1 MKAIVYYEYGSPDVL
16 RLEDVEKPVPG
27 ANEILVEIRAAS
39 INSYDWDLL
48 RGVPFLTRVIG
59 AGLRKPRNTILG
71 TDIAGRVEAVGN
83 DVSRFKT
90 GDEVF
95 GELSQRSI
103 SIGWVGFAEYV
114 CARES
119 SMLLKPASLSFQQAA
134 AIPQVGALAL
144 GGLRH
149 NGGVKPGQ
157 KVLINGAGGGV
168 GTFAVQIARSFGAEV
183 TGVDSTE
190 KLEMLH
196 SIGADHVIDFTKED
210 FTRSNQRYDLIV
222 DVAAYHSLFRYRRA
236 LAPGGAYGV
245 TGGSRV
251 RFFRTVFAGP
261 LISKFGTRKLGTVG
275 AKPNEDLE
283 LLLELIE
290 ANKVTPVIDRT
301 YPLSE
306 VPDAFRYFGEGH
318 VKGKVVISMKGAH

>member
-95 GELSQRSI
+95 GELSQRYI
-103 SIGWVGFAEYV
+103 SIGWGGFAEYV

-149 NGGVKPGQ
+149 NGGVKRGQ

-168 GTFAVQIARSFGAEV
+168 GTFAVQIAR
-183 TGVDSTE
+183 
-190 KLEMLH
+190 
-196 SIGADHVIDFTKED
+196 
-210 FTRSNQRYDLIV
+210 
-222 DVAAYHSLFRYRRA
+222 
-236 LAPGGAYGV
+236 
-245 TGGSRV
+245 
-251 RFFRTVFAGP
+251 
-261 LISKFGTRKLGTVG
+261 
-275 AKPNEDLE
+275 
-283 LLLELIE
+283 
-290 ANKVTPVIDRT
+290 
-301 YPLSE
+301 
-306 VPDAFRYFGEGH
+306 
-318 VKGKVVISMKGAH
+318 